1 MRMKLAFMAAPVA
14 QRMGK
19 TCSDFAKKE
28 ARKLNKLKYIL
39 FDVDDTVTNG
49 GKLTGEAYA
58 AMWKLKEHGFKLIP
72 VTAGPQAG
80 AI

>member
-1 MRMKLAFMAAPVA
+1 M
-14 QRMGK
+14 
-19 TCSDFAKKE
+19 
-28 ARKLNKLKYIL
+28 